1 MKKSLS
7 VCALLFCLLAASN
20 NTFAQTATPAT
31 AQTAPPATAQTATQT
46 IKTHHVVFT
55 ITSGDQ
61 ADWNLTLGN
70 MRNLLTAFGTDPYEV
85 ELVAFG
91 PGIAILQTP
100 SAVIADIQ
108 GLQEKHVHFKAC
120 ENSMRARKLTV
131 ADLVPGSE
139 PVPAGIAE
147 VVAKQE
153 QGWIYIKGGR

>member
-7 VCALLFCLLAASN
+7 VCALLLCLLTASN
-20 NTFAQTATPAT
+20 NTLAQTATPAT
-31 AQTAPPATAQTATQT
+31 ASAG
-46 IKTHHVVFT
+46 KTHHVVFT

-70 MRNLLTAFGTDPYEV
+70 VRNLLTAFGTDPYEV

-91 PGIAILQTP
+91 PGIAILQSP
-100 SAVIADIQ
+100 SSVIADIQ

-120 ENSMRARKLTV
+120 ENSMRAHKLTV

-153 QGWIYIKGGR
+153 QGWAYIKGGR

>member
-7 VCALLFCLLAASN
+7 VCAFLFCLLAASN
-20 NTFAQTATPAT
+20 NTLAQTATPA
-31 AQTAPPATAQTATQT
+31 ATQAPR
-46 IKTHHVVFT
+46 THHVVFAL
-55 ITSGDQ
+55 TSGDQ

-70 MRNLLTAFGTDPYEV
+70 MRNLITAFGADPYEV

-100 SAVIADIQ
+100 SAVLADIQ
-108 GLQEKHVHFKAC
+108 ALQAKHVHFKAC
-120 ENSMRARKLTV
+120 ENSMKARKLTL

-139 PVPAGIAE
+139 PVPAGVAE

-153 QGWIYIKGGR
+153 QGWVYIKGGR